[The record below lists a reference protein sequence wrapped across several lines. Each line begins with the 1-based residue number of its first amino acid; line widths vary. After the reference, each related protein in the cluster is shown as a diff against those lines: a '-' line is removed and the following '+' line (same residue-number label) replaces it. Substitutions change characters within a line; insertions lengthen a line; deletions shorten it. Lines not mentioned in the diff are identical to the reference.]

1 MDPRLD
7 QLDSRFRDLVVRR
20 LGTYYARPFKKEF
33 LDSLPRKI
41 WFLRVP
47 KDWNIGQYDWTGR
60 PEAKKLSESYD
71 ARLALGITAHC
82 IGFAATFSGM
92 IAGLTGAS
100 PEVTASLVAPGILVG
115 VLPWILEFA
124 WRKRLKRRVTQ
135 DELRLAIAEEPLS
148 RADRRYLTILN
159 EIYALPPPAH
169 SEAARVL
176 ESVNEVMAQYRE
188 LERKRVILPS
198 GPDEAAI
205 ARNEAEIERVRS
217 AMESETDAFVL
228 AANRERIAALEAT
241 NENLRRVGTLGRRVA
256 AQMRAMETLLEGAT
270 TGLARMRLAQAA
282 DLDDDTHH
290 LADRLHQM
298 ASDSSSLEAA
308 LEEVRELREGL

>member
-7 QLDSRFRDLVVRR
+7 QLDSRFRDLVVQR
-20 LGTYYARPFKKEF
+20 LGTYYRRPFSKAF

-41 WFLRVP
+41 WFVRVP

-60 PEAKKLSESYD
+60 PEAQKLSERYD

-82 IGFAATFSGM
+82 VGFGAAFAAM
-92 IAGLTGAS
+92 VAGLSGAG
-100 PEVTASLVAPGILVG
+100 PELAVSLTAPGMLVG
-115 VLPWILEFA
+115 ILPWILELV
-124 WRKRLKRRVTQ
+124 WRRRLRRRVTQ
-135 DELRLAIAEEPLS
+135 EELRLALAEEPLN
-148 RADRRYLTILN
+148 RAERRYLAILN
-159 EIYALPPPAH
+159 EIYLLPPAAH
-169 SEAARVL
+169 AEGVRVL

-198 GPDEAAI
+198 GPDDAAI
-205 ARNEAEIERVRS
+205 ARNEAEIEKVRS
-217 AMESETDAFVL
+217 AMENETDAYVL
-228 AANRERIAALEAT
+228 AAHRERIAALEAT

-270 TGLARMRLAQAA
+270 AGLARMRLAEAA
-282 DLDDDTHH
+282 GLDDDTRH

-298 ASDSSSLEAA
+298 ASESSSLEAA
-308 LEEVRELREGL
+308 LEEMRELREGL